1 MKPTVESKYRLNK
14 WCELGKGQYASFVQ
28 KGALDAVEYY
38 KEVNGDKDALQ
49 LSYELDW
56 LKQKFN
62 SIS

>member
-1 MKPTVESKYRLNK
+1 MKPTVESKHRLKK
-14 WCELGKGQYASFVQ
+14 WCESGEGQYATLVQ
-28 KGALDAVEYY
+28 RGALDAVEYY

-56 LKQKFN
+56 LKERFN